1 MKRVLV
7 LAAHPDD
14 EVLGVGGTMARLADE
29 GHHEVYVAIVT
40 KGDEELFNPE
50 LIAQGRR
57 EARKAHR
64 ILGVRETRFLD
75 QFPAAKL
82 DTVPH
87 YRLNSAF
94 VELIET
100 VQPTM
105 LFIPFYGD
113 VHKDHRL
120 VFESA
125 LVAARPAPGTSVK
138 EIYVY
143 ETLSE
148 TNWNAPTITPAFTPN
163 VYFDISGCIDRKLEA
178 MAIFRSQLRDFPHE
192 RSLEALR
199 ALSQLRGASVGVDN
213 AEAFMLI
220 RWLR

>member
-7 LAAHPDD
+7 LAPHPDD
-14 EVLGVGGTMARLADE
+14 EVLGVGGTMARLVDE
-29 GHHEVYVAIVT
+29 GHEVYVAIVT
-40 KGDEELFNPE
+40 RGDEELFNPE

-57 EARKAHR
+57 EAQKAHR

-87 YRLNSAF
+87 YQLNSAIA
-94 VELIET
+94 ELI
-100 VQPTM
+100 QSIKPAM
-105 LFIPFYGD
+105 LFVPFYGD
-113 VHKDHRL
+113 IHKDHRL

-125 LVAARPAPGTSVK
+125 LVAARPDPGATVK
-138 EIYVY
+138 EIYAY

-163 VYFDISGCIDRKLEA
+163 VYFDISQSIDRKLEA
-178 MAIFRSQLRDFPHE
+178 MAVFRSQLRDFPHE
-192 RSLEALR
+192 RCLEALR
-199 ALSQLRGASVGVDN
+199 ALSQLRGASVGADN

-220 RWLR
+220 RWVR